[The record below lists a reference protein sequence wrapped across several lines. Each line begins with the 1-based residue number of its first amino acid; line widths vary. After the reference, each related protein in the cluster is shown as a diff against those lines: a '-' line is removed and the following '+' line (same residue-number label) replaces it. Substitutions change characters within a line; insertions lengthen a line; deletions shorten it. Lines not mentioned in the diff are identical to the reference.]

1 MLGRAA
7 YMREY
12 RARRKRRDSIRRYVS
27 YEKTSALKVELQRH
41 GVWFD
46 ENWFHD
52 PEKQYIHVV
61 EEILL
66 RAIETLEKYR
76 LRNSES

>member
-1 MLGRAA
+1 MKDRAA
-7 YMREY
+7 YQREY
-12 RARRKRRDSIRRYVS
+12 RARRKRRDEIRKQVN
-27 YEKTSALKVELQRH
+27 YEKIAALKVELQRH
-41 GVWFD
+41 GIYFD

-52 PEKQYIHVV
+52 PYKEYIHVV

-76 LRNSES
+76 LRS